1 MAQIAP
7 RVRFVVM
14 ATPMPTPRQ
23 PTDIDAVLHRAAEAE
38 RAGFDVVSVADW
50 AVSDPFPLLT
60 LLAQRTERVDLITR
74 VVANATRSPL
84 LLASAAVWIDTV
96 SNGRF
101 ILGLGASIPNIVQG
115 RHGFPFDR
123 PATRMIDSLTIIRA
137 LMGDDL
143 PGVTR
148 NADGTVRYSGK
159 AIQVERA
166 AIDLPPRRTPIV
178 IAAAG
183 PRMLEIAG
191 MLADGI
197 ILEMTTPGFV
207 RWALEQVR
215 RGAARVGRPL
225 ERFEVVSQPSI
236 LFEPTTPERQRRW
249 EGAMNFYINHC
260 VYPEFDRL
268 WDVSGLGDEARAV
281 REAALAGDR
290 ARAEQLMV
298 ETIYPHLVV
307 TGGQPDT
314 LAAFWQWLDSHL
326 DAGVTM
332 VGLPLELEETIGVPL
347 DTVKARVAGRSTAP
361 AAS

>member
-1 MAQIAP
+1 MAAVAP
-7 RVRFVVM
+7 RVRFVMM
-14 ATPMPTPRQ
+14 ATPMPTPSQ
-23 PTDIDAVLHRAAEAE
+23 PTEIDAVLRRAAEAE
-38 RAGFDVVSVADW
+38 RLGFDVVSVADW

-74 VVANATRSPL
+74 VIANATRSPL
-84 LLASAAVWIDTV
+84 LLASASVWIDTL
-96 SNGRF
+96 SQGRF

-148 NADGTVRYSGK
+148 NADGTIRYAGA

-197 ILEMTTPGFV
+197 ILEMTMPGFV
-207 RWALEQVR
+207 RWCLEHVR
-215 RGAARVGRPL
+215 AGAARVGRVL
-225 ERFEVVSQPSI
+225 DRFEVITQPSI

-268 WDVSGLGDEARAV
+268 WEASGLRDEALAV
-281 REAALAGDR
+281 REAAQAGDR
-290 ARAEQLMV
+290 ARAERLMV

-307 TGGQPDT
+307 TGGQRDT
-314 LAAFWQWLDSHL
+314 VAALWNWLDGHL

-332 VGLPLELEETIGVPL
+332 VGLPLELEETVGISL
-347 DTVKARVAGRSTAP
+347 DAVKAHVASRATTAP
-361 AAS
+361 AA